1 MPETNSS
8 AEGGRSGWQGLRFE
22 AAFAVL
28 NLVRTAKGAPP
39 VGLDENS
46 ACPADSALGLDVRF
60 RPQAIGAVDDL
71 VALAGTGRVIAFQA
85 KSGLGRVPTGGQ
97 LTSTA
102 ARALEQAAR
111 EIRDADGARV
121 IGLVFGQLSNPMRV
135 VARWLRAEPDA
146 LTPPLRHLAAIG
158 AALGEDPEHVD
169 WVAIRPRLRL
179 LEMGGVA
186 EIGAQIELELA
197 SVYASPADRVLAAD
211 ALREMVATHSDIEGA
226 SLPPIDRAAMNA
238 WLARRRLAPIGAQ
251 EARERSVPIL
261 ARAVA
266 RFFEA
271 VQRDRG
277 SLPEVDRQSVVDGV
291 CSAIAT
297 RDVVLVGSGGSGKT
311 EIECQVI
318 RRHLSEGWVPIIVSR
333 AEIARAGSEFGRDLG
348 IGGRTGL
355 ADVARDLVT
364 AEAQRALVVIDGL
377 DELRRIG
384 GASRDES
391 AKRPIVIRKHRPRA

>member
-179 LEMGGVA
+179 LEDPGESRRTLLRGRSTRPRFVAGGRPTIRRRWRVFRHRNSGRRA
-186 EIGAQIELELA
+186 RRKWRIRQDG
-197 SVYASPADRVLAAD
+197 DRVPGHP
-211 ALREMVATHSDIEGA
+211 TPS
-226 SLPPIDRAAMNA
+226 
-238 WLARRRLAPIGAQ
+238 IG
-251 EARERSVPIL
+251 RMGSYYRVP
-261 ARAVA
+261 R
-266 RFFEA
+266 
-271 VQRDRG
+271 
-277 SLPEVDRQSVVDGV
+277 
-291 CSAIAT
+291 
-297 RDVVLVGSGGSGKT
+297 
-311 EIECQVI
+311 
-318 RRHLSEGWVPIIVSR
+318 
-333 AEIARAGSEFGRDLG
+333 
-348 IGGRTGL
+348 
-355 ADVARDLVT
+355 
-364 AEAQRALVVIDGL
+364 
-377 DELRRIG
+377 
-384 GASRDES
+384 
-391 AKRPIVIRKHRPRA
+391 